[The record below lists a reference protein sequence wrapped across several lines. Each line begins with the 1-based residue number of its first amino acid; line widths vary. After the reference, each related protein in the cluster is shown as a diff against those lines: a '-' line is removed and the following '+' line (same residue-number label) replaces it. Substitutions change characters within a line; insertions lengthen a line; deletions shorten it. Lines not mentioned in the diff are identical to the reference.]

1 MPTEKDVTVRARA
14 ASVYFT
20 EAANA
25 RVAFAG
31 FDTAERQLR
40 GALKAYAQLQSVRPI
55 VLARCAKAIKLARR
69 AKRRCMVAHARK
81 LKPRAI
87 AYAFAQGASISTAR
101 VVVVKHHGAMV
112 PALRCKL
119 TDGTAFTLTHK
130 GLVA

>member
-20 EAANA
+20 EAASA
-25 RVAFAG
+25 RVAFTG

-69 AKRRCMVAHARK
+69 AKRRCMVAHSKR

-87 AYAFAQGASISTAR
+87 AYAFAQGASLTTAR
-101 VVVVKHHGAMV
+101 AVVSGRSAKV

-119 TDGTAFTLTHK
+119 SDGTSFTLTHK
-130 GLVA
+130 GLQP